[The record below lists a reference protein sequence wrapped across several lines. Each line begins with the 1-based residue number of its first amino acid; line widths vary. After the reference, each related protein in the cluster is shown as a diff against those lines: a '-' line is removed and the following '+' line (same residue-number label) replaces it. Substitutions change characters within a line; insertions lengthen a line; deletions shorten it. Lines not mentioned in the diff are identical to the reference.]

1 MVSTVDGGGIEGSAR
16 ALPERSAAEVAVRR
30 TALEKVVRR
39 VRKSLLGVLE
49 DEEAITGR
57 CFDLRRG
64 REMEGRR
71 RRCDGIGVA
80 PTR

>member
-16 ALPERSAAEVAVRR
+16 AFPERSAAEVAVRR
-30 TALEKVVRR
+30 TALEIVVRR
-39 VRKSLLGVLE
+39 VRRSVLGDLE

-57 CFDLRRG
+57 YFDFRRG
-64 REMEGRR
+64 REMEGGR
-71 RRCDGIGVA
+71 RRCDGIGAA